1 MTIYLIFSQEGFT
14 EAKEAIL
21 ADKAILWVNAG
32 FLSDEQLAE
41 LKHENITVQIFA
53 ESVNGG
59 NEKSILQALKP
70 IEENEPKAEIL
81 IEYL

>member
-1 MTIYLIFSQEGFT
+1 MTIYLIFSQEGFE
-14 EAKEAIL
+14 EAKSSIL
-21 ADKAILWVNAG
+21 TDKATLYVNAN
-32 FLSDEQLAE
+32 FLSDEQVEE
-41 LKHENITVQIFA
+41 LSQANINVQIFS

-70 IEENEPKAEIL
+70 IEDKAPQAEIL

>member
-1 MTIYLIFSQEGFT
+1 MTIYLIFSQEGFA

-21 ADKAILWVNAG
+21 ADKAILWVNPG

-41 LKHENITVQIFA
+41 LKHANITVQIFA

>member
-1 MTIYLIFSQEGFT
+1 MTIYLIFSQEGFA
-14 EAKEAIL
+14 EAKETIL
-21 ADKAILWVNAG
+21 ANKATLWVNAD

-41 LKHENITVQIFA
+41 LEHENINVQVFA
-53 ESVNGG
+53 ETVNGS

-70 IEENEPKAEIL
+70 IEENEPKSEIL